1 MDNLQEI
8 RTCATSLGLIHT
20 KNELETW
27 IHTAETE
34 ESSYVTLS
42 SFKIVLMIK
51 IIMEAAKDS
60 LFLMKN

>member
-20 KNELETW
+20 KNELETL

-34 ESSYVTLS
+34 ESSYVTFLQN
-42 SFKIVLMIK
+42 VLGSEIC
-51 IIMEAAKDS
+51 IFRSASHTCTD
-60 LFLMKN
+60 F